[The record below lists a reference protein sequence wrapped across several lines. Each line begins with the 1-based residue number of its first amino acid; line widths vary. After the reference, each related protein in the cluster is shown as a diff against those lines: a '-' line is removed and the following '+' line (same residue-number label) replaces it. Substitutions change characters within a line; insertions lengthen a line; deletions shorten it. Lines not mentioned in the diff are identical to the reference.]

1 MKHIKLL
8 VLCST
13 LLIASCGSTSTS
25 SFDSQSSIDDSST
38 SEVTSE
44 EISTSEIESTTTETT
59 SEDDT
64 SIDTSEE
71 STSEDTSETS
81 TSESSS
87 EEEWVGEKLPIG
99 NTSVPGPDNK
109 SNPIDIASDNRY
121 EADLSNHE
129 LPSGWSAIWGN
140 NKTGN
145 GNWYANGTYKFA
157 SLYHGLQTPYINSW
171 KKIEIRFYIDSVN
184 NCKDDGKKEDE
195 PIFHIYG
202 YNTKEKLVSTDY
214 LDQGKITTSSVGNY
228 VRVYVRNIDISYLEF
243 RLNANPC
250 KGSQHYNFGLSKI
263 TLYGWDY
270 E

>member
-13 LLIASCGSTSTS
+13 LLIASCGSTTTS
-25 SFDSQSSIDDSST
+25 SINDQSIDDTSST
-38 SEVTSE
+38 SEVTSDVG
-44 EISTSEIESTTTETT
+44 TSSAT

-71 STSEDTSETS
+71 STSEDTSE
-81 TSESSS
+81 SSS
-87 EEEWVGEKLPIG
+87 EEEEEEWVGEKLPIG
-99 NTSVPGPDNK
+99 NTSVPGPENK

-121 EADLSNHE
+121 EADLSNGE
-129 LPSGWSAIWGN
+129 LPNYWSAIWGN

-184 NCKDDGKKEDE
+184 NCKDDGKNDDE

-202 YNTKEKLVSTDY
+202 YNAKEKLVSTDY
-214 LDQGKITTSSVGNY
+214 LEQGKITTSSVGNY

-243 RLNANPC
+243 RLSANPC